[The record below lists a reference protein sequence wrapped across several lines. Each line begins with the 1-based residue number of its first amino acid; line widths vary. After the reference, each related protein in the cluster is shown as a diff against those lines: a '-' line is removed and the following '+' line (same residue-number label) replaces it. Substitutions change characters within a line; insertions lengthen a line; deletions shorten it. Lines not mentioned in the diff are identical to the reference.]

1 MRKSGFDRLLAGT
14 MLAAAV
20 TMPMLANAA
29 PDRVE
34 SVRPLP
40 PSLNGQ
46 VLRHRDAAPA
56 NPPDAPAPRRY
67 EAAPET
73 APPVATPAAESEP
86 APLQIAAPRDAE
98 NATAKAIPDKTLAA
112 SDAQIAAKLRDRH
125 LWRENQPNIRRIPP
139 TNSRVETKGAVKL
152 GNGILRLAKN
162 PVIFTRLCNFPHPV
176 CAN

>member
-40 PSLNGQ
+40 ASLNGQ

-73 APPVATPAAESEP
+73 APPVATPAAAPEP
-86 APLQIAAPRDAE
+86 APAPTQIAAPRDAE
-98 NATAKAIPDKTLAA
+98 NATAKAIPDK
-112 SDAQIAAKLRDRH
+112 
-125 LWRENQPNIRRIPP
+125 
-139 TNSRVETKGAVKL
+139 
-152 GNGILRLAKN
+152 
-162 PVIFTRLCNFPHPV
+162 
-176 CAN
+176 